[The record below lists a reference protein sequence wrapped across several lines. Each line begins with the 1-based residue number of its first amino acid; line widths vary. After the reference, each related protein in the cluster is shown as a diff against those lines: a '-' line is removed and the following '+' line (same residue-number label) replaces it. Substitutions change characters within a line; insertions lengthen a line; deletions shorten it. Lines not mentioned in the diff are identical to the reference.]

1 MLKQFIGAL
10 TIATAALTAQASYAV
25 TNTQADVVF
34 IVDES
39 GSMSGEQSFLANTIT
54 SLNSALVSKGVT
66 DVQYGVIGYGGSVV
80 PGDLYDTPRLVNDLT
95 SLATAKSGIESLI
108 TSGGFEDGYDAIKFA
123 FDNINFRLGAA
134 RNFIL
139 VTDENRDDT
148 PGSTNT
154 MSSIASLLSSTSTVL
169 NAILNVSSIED
180 GNGNTTGVIGIN
192 NNKDTYTANGSGGFF
207 TTALGTLN
215 SSSNSLDYD
224 SLALNSGGAVWD
236 LNVLRQANE
245 TNLWNESFSSAF
257 IDIKVQEITTQP
269 PSGQIPLPAGGW
281 LLLTGLGG
289 LAALRRKRRAA

>member
-1 MLKQFIGAL
+1 MLKQFIGAI
-10 TIATAALTAQASYAV
+10 TIATAALTAQTSYAV

-39 GSMSGEQSFLANTIT
+39 GSMSGEQDFLANTIT
-54 SLNSALVSKGVT
+54 SLNSALGLANVT
-66 DVQYGVIGYGGSVV
+66 DVKYGVIGFGGRPVSGV
-80 PGDLYDTPRLVNDLT
+80 PNDPPRLVTGLT
-95 SLATAKSGIESLI
+95 TVDAAKTGIESLI

-123 FDNINFRLGAA
+123 FDNLSFRAGAA

-154 MSSIASLLSSTSTVL
+154 MSSIASLLSSTKTVL

-192 NNKDTYTANGSGGFF
+192 NNNDAYTADGSGGFF

-236 LNVLRQANE
+236 LNVLRQADE
-245 TNLWNESFSSAF
+245 TNKWNDSFSSAF

>member
-1 MLKQFIGAL
+1 MMKHFIGAI
-10 TIATAALTAQASYAV
+10 TIATAALTAQTSYAV

-39 GSMSGEQSFLANTIT
+39 GSMAGEQDFLANTIT
-54 SLNSALVSKGVT
+54 SLNSALGSANVT
-66 DVQYGVIGYGGSVV
+66 DVKYGVIGFGGSTTT
-80 PGDLYDTPRLVNDLT
+80 GGLYDAPRLVTGLT
-95 SLATAKSGIESLI
+95 TVDAAKTGIESLI

-123 FDNINFRLGAA
+123 FDNLSFRAGAA

-154 MSSIASLLSSTSTVL
+154 MSSIASLLSSTKTVL
-169 NAILNVSSIED
+169 NAILNVSSIVD

-192 NNKDTYTANGSGGFF
+192 NNNDAYTADGSGDFF

-224 SLALNSGGAVWD
+224 SLALNSGGAVWN
-236 LNVLRQANE
+236 LNVLRQAND
-245 TNLWNESFSSAF
+245 TNKWNDSFSSAF